1 MNDRFFP
8 ELTRRLRQEDITT
21 GQAEN
26 DRLPVLLDG
35 QAALWISS
43 AGTIFLDPP
52 SADDPECVKLYDRV
66 AGISSQ
72 VREYTTAIAAAPRLE
87 AEGLRQNFRLL
98 AEFSGLVL
106 AGREMDGGLG
116 YEFTTWWRT
125 ADRTGVTQGH
135 YYSDYDSARLDFA
148 CRSGLVQG
156 SRQFTDGQLTE
167 IYRCIHETLDSGYP
181 MTEERIA
188 TLMETAT
195 QIERSVDDL
204 EERVEQS
211 NQRELEVAE
220 QTADSDPGWG
230 MIP

>member
-1 MNDRFFP
+1 MNDRFFH

-35 QAALWISS
+35 QTALWISS
-43 AGTIFLDPP
+43 AGTIFLDPQT
-52 SADDPECVKLYDRV
+52 ADDPECVKLYDRV

-116 YEFTTWWRT
+116 YEFT
-125 ADRTGVTQGH
+125 V
-135 YYSDYDSARLDFA
+135 SAGDK
-148 CRSGLVQG
+148 
-156 SRQFTDGQLTE
+156 
-167 IYRCIHETLDSGYP
+167 
-181 MTEERIA
+181 M
-188 TLMETAT
+188 
-195 QIERSVDDL
+195 
-204 EERVEQS
+204 
-211 NQRELEVAE
+211 
-220 QTADSDPGWG
+220 
-230 MIP
+230 